1 MHACVIWI
9 INFNTSFA
17 AAGANS
23 WFAGDHCPHVAL
35 LLLMSGLGTMR
46 GFIPANTSRC
56 RDAATVLHHQT
67 PSPAVHRCLADI
79 KAMFDNTN
87 TRRKCLLQSPLPP
100 CRNSM
105 LLNTK
110 LLGTTLHYT
119 HFAFEFQYWCGYT
132 KTLLLKILYNIIKYR
147 LTVLT
152 CLLPGSALAPGQLWL
167 LVTWHQN
174 KSMNEFNKGRKRAI
188 KLHGCG
194 GAVEQVSF
202 NFYICILRFCAV
214 MSLRQSACYWSYYA
228 LPDSLSML
236 TVPVGNIRSSTSDS
250 T

>member
-1 MHACVIWI
+1 MN
-9 INFNTSFA
+9 INFNSSFA

-23 WFAGDHCPHVAL
+23 WFAGDHCPHVVL

-56 RDAATVLHHQT
+56 RDAATVVHLQT

-87 TRRKCLLQSPLPP
+87 TRRK
-100 CRNSM
+100 R
-105 LLNTK
+105 LLNCY
-110 LLGTTLHYT
+110 TTLT
-119 HFAFEFQYWCGYT
+119 LRPNFNIDVETQ
-132 KTLLLKILYNIIKYR
+132 KTLFLKILYNIKYR
-147 LTVLT
+147 LTALT
-152 CLLPGSALAPGQLWL
+152 CLVPGSALAPGQLWL

-194 GAVEQVSF
+194 GAGLFQLLHLYYPILCRYVTCPAS
-202 NFYICILRFCAV
+202 ICMLLVLLCTARQPLCW
-214 MSLRQSACYWSYYA
+214 LCQSAISGAAPAILHSLLQSQGRQVIDVIGGHFLYA
-228 LPDSLSML
+228 FWG
-236 TVPVGNIRSSTSDS
+236 V
-250 T
+250 